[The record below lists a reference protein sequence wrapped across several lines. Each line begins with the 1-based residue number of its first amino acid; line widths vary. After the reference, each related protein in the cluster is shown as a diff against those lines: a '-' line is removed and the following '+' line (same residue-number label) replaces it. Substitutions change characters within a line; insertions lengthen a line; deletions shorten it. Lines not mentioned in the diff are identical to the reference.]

1 MRSLLKADFFAL
13 LKSKLTYVVLFICLG
28 FPILMVLIDLGL
40 AKVIVDVSQEFEG
53 EMPLSISDMFSVKGI
68 TFSAFNL
75 TSNIGLIVPIFVGI
89 ITMADIRNGT
99 IRNKVIIGKNRT
111 QIYLSHLIVSMAFC
125 VGMIFIS
132 FLMFF
137 GMSSIFFKYGAE
149 VNGAAVLD
157 FFKCLVIGL
166 LTFAYVASLSTFL
179 ALSTKSMP
187 LTIIVTLVTVLVLS
201 IACTFLP
208 LLPTDKYNYIF
219 YMIPTYATT
228 RLGSSEL
235 LPNDVFWFGLGSYL
249 VFSAVNSLL
258 GIFFFNK
265 TDLK

>member
-13 LKSKLTYVVLFICLG
+13 LKSKLTYIVLFICIG
-28 FPILMVLIDLGL
+28 FPIFMVLVDLGL
-40 AKVIVDVSQEFEG
+40 AKVILDLTEDIEESPIAIE
-53 EMPLSISDMFSVKGI
+53 DMFSSKSI
-68 TFSAFNL
+68 TFNAFNL
-75 TSNIGLIVPIFVGI
+75 TSNIGLIIPIFVGI

-111 QIYLSHLIVSMAFC
+111 QIYLSHLVVAITFC

-137 GMSSIFFKYGAE
+137 GMSNIFFKYGPEVNAAE
-149 VNGAAVLD
+149 VAN
-157 FFKCLVIGL
+157 FFQCLVIGL

-187 LTIIVTLVTVLVLS
+187 LTIILTIVIVIALSLTCTL
-201 IACTFLP
+201 LP

-219 YMIPTYATT
+219 YMIPTYATAQLSSFN
-228 RLGSSEL
+228 RLG
-235 LPNDVFWFGLGSYL
+235 NDVFWFGFGSCL
-249 VFSAVNSLL
+249 VFIAVNSVL
-258 GIFFFNK
+258 GILIFNK